1 MNGKKGK
8 MLFNLPRN
16 PHSLLSTRQ
25 SVEFTNVKS
34 SLPGFDIFLL
44 QVFCMRLV
52 TATAPTLPDIYKTLF
67 DLGTHAHDTQNNV
80 FLPTWYS
87 CCFDSIFL
95 KSRS

>member
-8 MLFNLPRN
+8 MLFNLPGN

-67 DLGTHAHDTQNNV
+67 REHVHMTLQNNV

-95 KSRS
+95 KSHS